1 VPVVGQGAGTS
12 PQCFSTRKLRNAL
25 GRGLTLPSLPA
36 TSTLGPAPSGP
47 DLQGSDAALS
57 LASDIFAG
65 AVIGVALMLLLCRL
79 IGAAGL
85 PDRVVRFSATHPSA
99 FYAIAW
105 LVALEI
111 AVRFDAVQ
119 AFLSDAARLARAV
132 LF

>member
-1 VPVVGQGAGTS
+1 MRSRRLGAAATIWTLLAICL
-12 PQCFSTRKLRNAL
+12 PLLHL
-25 GRGLTLPSLPA
+25 G
-36 TSTLGPAPSGP
+36 
-47 DLQGSDAALS
+47 DHW
-57 LASDIFAG
+57 ASDIFVG
-65 AVIGVALMLLLCRL
+65 AVVGVVLMLLLCRI

-119 AFLSDAARLARAV
+119 AFCLDAVRLARAL